1 MFENEKVIPVELVKE
16 MKKSYIDYAMSVI
29 VGRALPDVRDGLKP
43 VHRRIL
49 YTMFEAGLL
58 PERPYRKCATTVGD
72 VLGKYHPHGDAAVYD
87 SLVRMAQDF
96 SLRYPLVDGH
106 GNFGSVDGD
115 SPAAYRYTEAKMPRL
130 SLEMLRDIDKE
141 TVSFTPN
148 YDDRLMEPSVLPSRF
163 PNLLAN
169 GSSGIA
175 VGMATNIPPHN
186 LSELINAINHV
197 IDNPET
203 SVDEIMEFIKGPDFP
218 TYGIILGR
226 SGIREAYKTGRG
238 KIIMRARHDIEEEQG
253 HTSIVFTE
261 IPYQV
266 NKSRLVEKIADLAN
280 EKRIEGISFVR
291 DESDRDGLR
300 IVVRLRKD
308 ANCEVTL
315 NQLFKFTQL
324 QENFSVNMI
333 ALVDGQPRLLNLR
346 EILDCYIDF
355 QRSVITKRT
364 VFEKNK
370 AEARAHILEG
380 FVTAIDNID
389 EVIAIIRRSYNTA
402 KKDLM
407 ERFGFTD
414 VQAQAILDM
423 RLARLSGIEREKI
436 ENELEMLLKL
446 IENLKEILSNPNMV
460 DDIIKTELSQIK
472 EKFGDERRSEIISFA
487 GEINDEDLIPDEECV
502 VTLTHRGYIKRMAAD
517 SYKTQKR
524 GGKGMSG
531 IQTREEDF
539 VQDIFACTTHSFIL
553 FFTDKGRMYKIKA
566 YQVPETGR
574 QAKGTPV
581 VNLFQIEP
589 DENITAVIT
598 VDGFSDEYYLLMM
611 TKYGV
616 IKKTRLSEYGSVRK
630 GGIRAI
636 ELDDGDSLTCVKLT
650 DGSSDI
656 IIGTNKALAIRFSE
670 KDVRCVGRVS
680 RGVRGIALSDGDYVV
695 GMSSVKSGED
705 ILIITEK
712 GYGKRTSVD
721 EYRCQQRAGKG
732 VISYSINDDTGNIL
746 TLVSV
751 SDDEDAIFI
760 TSEGVVIRIKVS
772 TVNRLGRF
780 AKGVKIMRLEEN
792 VNIVAC
798 AIVKEERDGDEE
810 IIGDITSDS
819 ENSSSD
825 NDD

>member
-148 YDDRLMEPSVLPSRF
+148 YDDRLTEPSVLPSRF

-186 LSELINAINHV
+186 LCELVDAIV
-197 IDNPET
+197 YFIENPDAE
-203 SVDEIMEFIKGPDFP
+203 VDSIMNFIKGPDFP
-218 TYGIILGR
+218 TYGVILGKA
-226 SGIREAYKTGRG
+226 GIREAYKTGRG
-238 KIIMRARHDIEEEQG
+238 RIIMRARHEIEESDG
-253 HTSIVFTE
+253 HISIVFTE

-266 NKSRLVEKIADLAN
+266 NKSRLVEKIAELAN

-291 DESDRDGLR
+291 DESDRDGMR
-300 IVVRLRKD
+300 IVVRLRRD

-315 NQLFKFTQL
+315 NQLFKYTQL

-333 ALVDGQPRLLNLR
+333 ALVEGQPKLLNLP
-346 EILDCYIDF
+346 EILGCYIEF

-364 VFEKNK
+364 IFEKNK

-380 FVTAIDNID
+380 FKIAIDNID
-389 EVIAIIRRSYNTA
+389 EVISIIRNSYNTA

-436 ENELEMLLKL
+436 ENELNSLLEL
-446 IENLKEILSNPNMV
+446 IEKLKIILANPNMI
-460 DDIIKTELSQIK
+460 DDIIKTELTQIK
-472 EKFGDERRSEIISFA
+472 EKFGDERRSQIVPYA
-487 GEINDEDLIPDEECV
+487 GDINDEDLIENEECV
-502 VTLTHRGYIKRMAAD
+502 VTLTHKGYVKRMAPEL
-517 SYKTQKR
+517 YKTQKR

-539 VQDIFACTTHSFIL
+539 VQDIFSCTTHSYIM
-553 FFTDKGRMYKIKA
+553 FFTDMGRMYKIKA

-574 QAKGTPV
+574 QAKGTAV
-581 VNLFQIEP
+581 VNLCQIESG
-589 DENITAVIT
+589 ENITAVIT
-598 VDGFSDEYYLLMM
+598 VPDFGGELYLLMM
-611 TKYGV
+611 TRNGV
-616 IKKTRLSEYGSVRK
+616 IKKTKLSEYGSGRR

-636 ELDDGDSLTCVKLT
+636 ELDEGDSLTCVILT
-650 DGSSDI
+650 GGSDDV
-656 IIGTNKALAIRFSE
+656 IIGTNKAMAIRINE
-670 KDVRCVGRVS
+670 KDVRSQGRVS
-680 RGVRGIALSDGDYVV
+680 RGVRGITLTEGDYVV
-695 GMSSVKSGED
+695 GMSPVKQDDD
-705 ILIITEK
+705 ILIVTEN

-732 VISYSINDDTGNIL
+732 VISYGISDETGGVL
-746 TLVSV
+746 TLTCVQ
-751 SDDEDAIFI
+751 DDKDAIFI

-772 TVNRLGRF
+772 DVSRLRRF
-780 AKGVKIMRLEEN
+780 ARGVRLMRLDEN
-792 VNIVAC
+792 VKIVAC
-798 AIVKEERDGDEE
+798 AVVSEDKDSDEVTE
-810 IIGDITSDS
+810 NQHMSNSD
-819 ENSSSD
+819 D
-825 NDD
+825 NV

>member
-148 YDDRLMEPSVLPSRF
+148 YDDRLTEPSVLPSRF

-186 LSELINAINHV
+186 LCELVDAIV
-197 IDNPET
+197 YFIENPDAE
-203 SVDEIMEFIKGPDFP
+203 VDSIMNFIKGPDFP
-218 TYGIILGR
+218 TYGVILGKA
-226 SGIREAYKTGRG
+226 GIREAYKTGRG
-238 KIIMRARHDIEEEQG
+238 RIIMRARHEIEESDG
-253 HTSIVFTE
+253 HISIVFTE

-266 NKSRLVEKIADLAN
+266 NKSRLVEKIAELAN

-291 DESDRDGLR
+291 DESDRDGMR
-300 IVVRLRKD
+300 IVVRLRRD

-315 NQLFKFTQL
+315 NQLFKYTQL

-333 ALVDGQPRLLNLR
+333 ALVEGQPKLLNLP
-346 EILDCYIDF
+346 EILGCYIEF

-364 VFEKNK
+364 IFEKNK

-380 FVTAIDNID
+380 FKIAIDNID
-389 EVIAIIRRSYNTA
+389 EVISIIRNSYNTA

-436 ENELEMLLKL
+436 ENELNSLLEL
-446 IENLKEILSNPNMV
+446 IEKLKIILANPNMI
-460 DDIIKTELSQIK
+460 DDIIKTELTQIK
-472 EKFGDERRSEIISFA
+472 EKFGDERRSQIVPYA
-487 GEINDEDLIPDEECV
+487 GDINDEDLIENEECV
-502 VTLTHRGYIKRMAAD
+502 VTLTHKGYVKRMAPEL
-517 SYKTQKR
+517 YKTQKR

-539 VQDIFACTTHSFIL
+539 VQDIFSCTTHSYIM
-553 FFTDKGRMYKIKA
+553 FFTDMGRMYKIKA

-574 QAKGTPV
+574 QAKGTAV
-581 VNLFQIEP
+581 VNLCQIESG
-589 DENITAVIT
+589 ENITAVIT
-598 VDGFSDEYYLLMM
+598 VPDFGGELYLLMM
-611 TKYGV
+611 TRNGV
-616 IKKTRLSEYGSVRK
+616 IKKTKLSEYGSGRR

-636 ELDDGDSLTCVKLT
+636 ELDEGDSLTCVILT
-650 DGSSDI
+650 GGSDDV
-656 IIGTNKALAIRFSE
+656 IIGTNKAMAIRINE
-670 KDVRCVGRVS
+670 KDVRSQGRVS
-680 RGVRGIALSDGDYVV
+680 RGVRGITLTEGDYVV
-695 GMSSVKSGED
+695 GMSPVKQDDD
-705 ILIITEK
+705 ILIVTEN

-732 VISYSINDDTGNIL
+732 VISYGINDETGGVL
-746 TLVSV
+746 TLTCVQ
-751 SDDEDAIFI
+751 DDKDAIFI

-772 TVNRLGRF
+772 DVSRLRRF
-780 AKGVKIMRLEEN
+780 ARGVRLMRLDEN
-792 VNIVAC
+792 VKIVAC
-798 AIVKEERDGDEE
+798 AVVSEDKDSDEVTE
-810 IIGDITSDS
+810 NQHMPNSD
-819 ENSSSD
+819 D
-825 NDD
+825 NV